1 MASDPLNQAADRVA
15 SVIFRRGDLKP
26 AKHLLAIVMTPDEL
40 NKDAKTARDMS
51 PAWNGLALITRVGTI
66 VTTDKTKLPVKVDL
80 ALNLSETDK
89 TKINPYKPD
98 AGEKILAEMKKAG
111 WLTADNKTDL
121 NKNIFQSESG
131 EFTVDSRADV
141 FTLNT
146 PNTFGGYAPAGSKIT
161 GTDMEISVIETGATV
176 TVTSMDNR
184 PIKDSNRMLI
194 THLTDLQDTNTKYA
208 EKARRTLLAWGSLPY
223 LVRTGTATVK
233 IKVKDPANTKVWGVT
248 TAGKRTEEIKIT
260 VEGRQVVIPL
270 DINDNGKARMLYEV
284 AVEK

>member
-1 MASDPLNQAADRVA
+1 
-15 SVIFRRGDLKP
+15 
-26 AKHLLAIVMTPDEL
+26 MTPDEL